1 MKVKIIGA
9 LYAMSLLVFMS
20 SAAAAICDGK
30 PSLQGPGLV
39 KGEILTLEA
48 VIGEIH
54 RASPAVRSAGLEIS
68 ARKSEAAQAARW
80 LNPSLSIDVENFGGD
95 GALSGT
101 NNAESTYALEQ
112 VFQLGGK
119 RRYSARTARAY
130 AALAT
135 ADCAVILREA
145 ELQASLAYY
154 ELLAVRDIARLT
166 EEAANLA
173 EQLAEIVEKRVRAG
187 AAAPPDLARAKT
199 EAATARALATGA
211 EAEVIRMRY
220 ALAVFWGD
228 ADADFKLPSSPDE
241 SRPALT
247 ISDNGRSAPHP
258 LLQQAEAA
266 ERVLAAQKRLEQAR
280 ALPDV
285 TLSAGYRQ
293 FEASGENALVA
304 GLSVPLP
311 LFDRNRDAMRAADY
325 RLSARAVNRQA
336 MEAQILAQQRASIA
350 SLKAARTR
358 LARLQEEALPA
369 ARQAYDASLRGYSVG
384 KFDLTSTIDARRA
397 LIETQLAAI
406 DAALFLQME
415 DMRLRSLVGA
425 TPFDGDRYE

>member
-1 MKVKIIGA
+1 MKVRIVGV
-9 LYAMSLLVFMS
+9 LYALGLLAFLP
-20 SAAAAICDGK
+20 SAAAAICDGT
-30 PSLQGPGLV
+30 PSLQGPALV
-39 KGEILTLEA
+39 KGGTLTLEA
-48 VIGEIH
+48 VIAEIH

-68 ARKSEAAQAARW
+68 ARKAEAAQAARW

-101 NNAESTYALEQ
+101 DNAESTYALEQ
-112 VFQLGGK
+112 TFQLGGK

-130 AALAT
+130 TALAT

-154 ELLAVRDIARLT
+154 ELLAARDIAGLT
-166 EEAANLA
+166 QEAANLA
-173 EQLAEIVEKRVRAG
+173 EQLAEVVEKRVRAG

-211 EAEVIRMRY
+211 EVEVTRMRY

-228 ADADFKLPSSPDE
+228 AEADFKLPQSSSE
-241 SRPALT
+241 SGTANPL
-247 ISDNGRSAPHP
+247 SDKASSAHP

-266 ERVLAAQKRLEQAR
+266 ERALAAQKRLEQAR
-280 ALPDV
+280 ALPDI

-311 LFDRNRDAMRAADY
+311 LFDRNRDAVRAADY

-336 MEAQILAQQRASIA
+336 MEAQILAQQRATIA
-350 SLKAARTR
+350 SLKAARSR
-358 LARLQEEALPA
+358 LTQLQEEALPA

-406 DAALFLQME
+406 EAALSLHME
-415 DMRLRSLVGA
+415 DMRLRSLIGA